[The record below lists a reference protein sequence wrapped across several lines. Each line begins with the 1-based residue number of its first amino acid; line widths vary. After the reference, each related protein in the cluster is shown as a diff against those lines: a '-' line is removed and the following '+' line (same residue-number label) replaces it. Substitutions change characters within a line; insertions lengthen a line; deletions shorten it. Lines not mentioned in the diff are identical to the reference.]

1 MPNAG
6 VTVRTARSGKGRPED
21 RRNSKLNK
29 VKTAV
34 VIETADIWN
43 VHACSGDKVPTV
55 AGADSKPPENW
66 TALTLSLSPRR
77 GNSPFPRWEDAP
89 NAELIPSAW
98 KRLPLPGGEGRGEG
112 ELRSMLNCFG

>member
-6 VTVRTARSGKGRPED
+6 VKVRTARSGKGRREEM
-21 RRNSKLNK
+21 RNSRLNK
-29 VKTAV
+29 VKTAAAASV
-34 VIETADIWN
+34 VIETADIRI

-55 AGADSKPPENW
+55 AGVDSKPPENW

-77 GNSPFPRWEDAP
+77 DAP
-89 NAELIPSAW
+89 NAELIPSAR
-98 KRLPLPGGEGRGEG
+98 KRLPLPWGEGRGEG